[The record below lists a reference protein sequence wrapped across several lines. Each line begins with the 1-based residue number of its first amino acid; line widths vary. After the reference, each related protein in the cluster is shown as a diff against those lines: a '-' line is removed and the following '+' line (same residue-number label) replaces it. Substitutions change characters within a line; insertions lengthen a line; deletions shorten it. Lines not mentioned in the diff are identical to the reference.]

1 MQKLQKMLPRYSIA
15 LAVVFAATV
24 IYLLSRGNIVNVEAE
39 KVNRSELVEA
49 VYATGYVDAEH
60 VANLSA
66 ELSGTVRSIGALE
79 GEHVSKGQAIVVFD
93 SVQPQLSVQEA
104 KASVGEEEALMRD
117 NTLKLERNRRLFSAG
132 AIARQQLDEAERNSS
147 QSLQILRQR
156 QFQLKS
162 REDDLK
168 KLTVVAPF
176 DGTLTLQKVKAG
188 DYVTV
193 NTVVAAVIDPNDYQV
208 TVEVDELDVP
218 HLGTGLP
225 AVIAFDSMPEK
236 RFKAV
241 VSRIVPQTD
250 RVTKTSRVYLRFTEP
265 VRLLQSGMTAT
276 ANIIYNTRKGALLV
290 RKSSVLEIDRRNYVW
305 KIEKGRLK
313 RQEIKTGD
321 SDLTYVEVLG
331 GLSPGDVVVIT
342 PEEKFREGMETRQ
355 VSGTRKS
362 KS

>member
-1 MQKLQKMLPRYSIA
+1 MQNLQKMLPRYSIA
-15 LAVVFAATV
+15 LAVVLVATV
-24 IYLLSRGNIVNVEAE
+24 VYLLSRGNIVNVETD

-66 ELSGTVRSIGALE
+66 ELSSTVRSVGALE
-79 GEHVSKGQAIVVFD
+79 GEHVAKGQPVVVFD
-93 SVQPQLSVQEA
+93 SVQPQLSVDEA
-104 KASVGEEEALMRD
+104 RASVGEQEALLRD
-117 NTLKLERNRRLFSAG
+117 NSLKQARNRRLFTAG
-132 AIARQQLDEAERNSS
+132 AISRQQLDEAERDNT
-147 QSLQILRQR
+147 QSHEILRQR
-156 QFQLKS
+156 QIQLKS

-168 KLTVVAPF
+168 KLTVIAPF
-176 DGTLTLQKVKAG
+176 EGTLTLQKVKAG

-218 HLGTGLP
+218 HLRTGLP

-236 RFKAV
+236 RFQAT

-265 VRLLQSGMTAT
+265 VKLLQTGMTAT
-276 ANIIYNTRKGALLV
+276 ANIIYNTKKGALLV
-290 RKSSVLEIDRRNYVW
+290 RKSSVFESDRRNFVW
-305 KIEKGRLK
+305 KIEKGKLK

-321 SDLTYVEVLG
+321 SDLTYIEVLN
-331 GLSPGDVVVIT
+331 GLVPGDVVVIS
-342 PEEKFREGMETRQ
+342 PEEKFRDGMETRQ
-355 VSGTRKS
+355 VSARKP